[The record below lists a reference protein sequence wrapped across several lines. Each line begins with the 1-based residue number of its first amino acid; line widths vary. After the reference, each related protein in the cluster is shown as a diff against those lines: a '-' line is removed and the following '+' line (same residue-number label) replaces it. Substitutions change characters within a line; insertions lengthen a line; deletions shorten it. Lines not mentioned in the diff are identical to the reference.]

1 MRGRQAMKNVTANL
15 LLQLVTAASGLILPR
30 FYLLA
35 YGSAMNGMVSS
46 VGQFMSYL
54 MLVEAGVGSATAV
67 ALYLSLIH
75 I

>member
-15 LLQLVTAASGLILPR
+15 LLQLVTAASGLLLPR

-54 MLVEAGVGSATAV
+54 TLVEAGVGSASAARCPEKMKGT
-67 ALYLSLIH
+67 
-75 I
+75 